1 MYAIIETGGKQYRVA
16 PGEKITVEKL
26 GLEAGSAVTF
36 DKVLLVGKDGGVSV
50 GAPFVSGATV
60 TGTVEEE
67 GKARK
72 VIVFKYKNK
81 TNQRRFRGHRQ
92 PFTVVK
98 IDSVNA
104 E

>member
-36 DKVLLVGKDGGVSV
+36 DKVLLVGKDGVV
-50 GAPFVSGATV
+50 KFT
-60 TGTVEEE
+60 TKGT
-67 GKARK
+67 RK
-72 VIVFKYKNK
+72 VV
-81 TNQRRFRGHRQ
+81 G
-92 PFTVVK
+92 V
-98 IDSVNA
+98 

>member
-1 MYAIIETGGKQYRVA
+1 MYAIIETGGKQYKVA
-16 PGEKITVEKL
+16 PGEKIMIEKL

-36 DKVLLVGKDGGVSV
+36 DKVLLLSSDSGVTVGS
-50 GAPFVSGATV
+50 PFVSGANV
-60 TGTVEEE
+60 TGKVEEE
-67 GKARK
+67 GKAKK

-92 PFTVVK
+92 PFTVVT
-98 IDSVNA
+98 IDGINA